1 LTVTLHILAELAN
14 NCALSKMAGLGTRK
28 RKVVG
33 RLQRVLLAC
42 VVLVAVGDA
51 LAREGSTQGSSGPAV
66 AIELRTSAMP
76 GEQRL
81 VVSGT
86 WPTPCVPENATLA
99 RVGQDLRIEARS
111 NRGLCTRLPRPFH
124 VELDPR
130 AQLGLPLEKGVYRV
144 SFYAA
149 NALASPMELRGFNL
163 VNVDET
169 TIQPE
174 AGFWW
179 PEHNADHQQE
189 GAQGMAISL
198 EAQGD
203 VVAVSLLAYA
213 EDGRPAWYFGT
224 GRLEGHTGVVNLL
237 GMRDGPGLF
246 GGGGR
251 MPAIEQGLDLKL
263 EFLGG
268 GRLTAWLGW
277 HEGGISQPLLRLQP
291 ITFARQSLRDPTGPT
306 LWLGEWLMLRGEPVP
321 APPLRLQLQEN
332 RRLDAEHFQLVDA
345 TGWTLTCHHAA
356 NLINSPPDSCQL
368 AHASKSEQI
377 SLDTVGLTRLSGT
390 DRNGA
395 PVSLIRPPH

>member
-1 LTVTLHILAELAN
+1 
-14 NCALSKMAGLGTRK
+14 MAGPGTRK
-28 RKVVG
+28 PKVVG
-33 RLQRVLLAC
+33 ILQRVAMACLVLA
-42 VVLVAVGDA
+42 AAGSAQA
-51 LAREGSTQGSSGPAV
+51 LEGSSQGSSGPAV
-66 AIELRTSAMP
+66 AIQLRTSAMP

-86 WPTPCVPENATLA
+86 WPTPCVPENATLT
-99 RVGQDLRIEARS
+99 RVGQDLRIETRS
-111 NRGLCTRLPRPFH
+111 NRGLCARLPRPFR

-149 NALASPMELRGFNL
+149 NALASPMDLRGFNL
-163 VNVDET
+163 VNVDES

-179 PEHNADHQQE
+179 PEHNAEHQQE
-189 GAQGMAISL
+189 GAQGMAMSL

-203 VVAVSLLAYA
+203 VIAVSLLAYA
-213 EDGRPAWYFGT
+213 DDGRPAWYFGT
-224 GRLEGHTGVVNLL
+224 GRLEGHAGVVNLQ

-251 MPAIEQGLDLKL
+251 MPATEQALELKL

-277 HEGGISQPLLRLQP
+277 HEGGISQPVLRLQP

-306 LWLGEWLMLRGEPVP
+306 NWLGEWLMLRGDTTL
-321 APPLRLQLQEN
+321 APPVRLQLQEN

-345 TGWTLTCHHAA
+345 NGWTLTCHHAA
-356 NLINSPPDSCQL
+356 SLINSPPDNCLL
-368 AHASKSEQI
+368 AHSPSSEQI
-377 SLDTVGLTRLSGT
+377 TLDTVGLSRLSGV

-395 PVSLIRPPH
+395 PVSLIRPPR